1 MRVSMGHEF
10 WAIFVDFVNHDL
22 IYSEVRNKSVSRIWR
37 KSYPVGMRL
46 VLATAN
52 NAGTSFVL
60 NQLRPGFDFAIGVQR
75 EYG

>member
-1 MRVSMGHEF
+1 MGREF

-46 VLATAN
+46 VLATVN
-52 NAGTSFVL
+52 NARTSFL
-60 NQLRPGFDFAIGVQR
+60 LIQLSPGFVFAIGAER
-75 EYG
+75 